1 MLYKKFLLLLSLFTT
16 YHLNAQDYSWAVQ
29 AQSNNSGYS
38 SEAIDIEVDDEN
50 NIYSAIKVYD
60 SIWIESTHLKSKGGA
75 NIFIVKYDKNGKFLD
90 TLAFSS
96 SDHVFFGSMKL
107 KKDKLVYKCFF

>member
-1 MLYKKFLLLLSLFTT
+1 MLYKNLLLLLSFLTT
-16 YHLNAQDYSWAVQ
+16 YHLNAQDYSWTVQ

-38 SEAIDIEVDDEN
+38 SEAIHIEVDDQD

-90 TLAFSS
+90 TLSFRLGACLTHHKGELFQLSLYPIC
-96 SDHVFFGSMKL
+96 K
-107 KKDKLVYKCFF
+107 